1 MTGPTRRQVLASS
14 ALAFAPVPLRAAPGK
29 RVAVLGGGM
38 SGLATAHELVERG
51 FEVTVYERKAL
62 GGKARSIPVPGTGA
76 GGRGPLPAEHGFR
89 FFPGFYRHVTDTMR
103 RIPLEGGGNVAG
115 NLVGVSAGRL
125 SRSGGR
131 ADLGVPDLSGP
142 NGGLDL
148 AWLRETL
155 TGLVQQIGALPAAEI
170 AFFVNRYLVFLTSSD
185 ERRFGQWEDVPWWEF
200 VRAEGKS
207 ADYRAIVAKFLT
219 RGLVAVKEEV
229 ASTRTV
235 GNMGQAFFLSAV
247 GLGRDGEDAAI
258 ARMLNGPTNEA
269 WIDPWVGFLKERGV
283 RFVLDRTAEG
293 FDLAGGRITSARA
306 VDGTGGRHRIDA
318 DWFVCAVPPD
328 RAVRLW
334 SPELLRLAPSL
345 EGVGRLRTD
354 WMNGVQF
361 YLRESPRGL
370 GELLSFMDSQ
380 WQITAVLQSSLWDRD
395 FKADYG
401 DGSVADCLSLDVSDW
416 DTPGIV
422 YGKPAKRCSPAQII
436 AECWAQ
442 MKAHLE
448 DTGASVLPD
457 AILHSWFIDPAISW
471 DAATGQN
478 ANDELLTVNTIGSW
492 RDRPEARVGVPNLFL
507 AGDYLR
513 THTDLATME
522 SANESARRAVAALLE
537 EAGSAASAPTL
548 WPLYQPPQLDGLKRL
563 DARRFSRGLPHVLD
577 L

>member
-1 MTGPTRRQVLASS
+1 MTGPTRRQVLASG
-14 ALAFAPVPLRAAPGK
+14 ALAFVPVPLLAAPGK
-29 RVAVLGGGM
+29 EVAVLGGGM
-38 SGLATAHELVERG
+38 SGLSAAHELVERG
-51 FEVTVYERKAL
+51 FSVTVYERKAL
-62 GGKARSIPVPGTGA
+62 GGKARSFPVPGTGS

-103 RIPLEGGGNVAG
+103 RIPLGQGNVAG

-131 ADLGVPDLSGP
+131 ADLGVPDLGGSG
-142 NGGLDL
+142 GGLDA

-155 TGLVQQIGALPAAEI
+155 TGLVQQLGALPPAEI
-170 AFFVNRYLVFLTSSD
+170 ALFANRYLVYLTSSE
-185 ERRFGQWEDVPWWEF
+185 ERRLGQWENVPWWEF

-235 GNMGQAFFLSAV
+235 GSMGQAFLLSAF
-247 GLGRDGEDAAI
+247 GLGSDGDGAAL

-269 WIDPWVGFLKERGV
+269 WIDPWTAFLKGRGV
-283 RFVLDRTAEG
+283 RFVLGRSVTG
-293 FDLAGGRITSARA
+293 FELAGGRVAAATS
-306 VDGTGGRHRIDA
+306 VDAAGRRHRIDA

-334 SPELLRLAPSL
+334 SPELLRRAPSL
-345 EGVGRLRTD
+345 EGVARLKTD

-361 YLRESPRGL
+361 YLKESPRGL
-370 GELLSFMDSQ
+370 GELLSFMDSP

-448 DTGASVLPD
+448 DTGMSVLPD
-457 AILHSWFIDPAISW
+457 AILRSWFIDPAITW
-471 DAATGQN
+471 NAASGAN
-478 ANDELLTVNTIGSW
+478 SNDEPLTVNTIGSW
-492 RDRPEARVGVPNLFL
+492 KNRPAARTDVPNLFL
-507 AGDYLR
+507 AGDYVR

-522 SANESARRAVAALLE
+522 SANESARAAVTALLD
-537 EAGSAASAPTL
+537 AASSPAEPPPT
-548 WPLYQPPQLDGLKRL
+548 WPLYQPPELDALKRL
-563 DARRFSRGLPHVLD
+563 DARRYAQGRPHALD
-577 L
+577 T